1 MNRSV
6 VLTWKEVA
14 NIKFIEQFALQ
25 AKDAQIEQRKIDVT
39 KMAPIWLKF
48 V

>member
-1 MNRSV
+1 MNQTA
-6 VLTWKEVA
+6 VLTWKVVA
-14 NIKFIEQFALQ
+14 IIKFIEQLALE